1 MRYRKTLFSLA
12 CCTLVCIAG
21 VTTASSQDNEPTY
34 WQEEGLQSNLKEM
47 LERLDRE
54 ERGEATGLHEQSERS
69 ADEGQQSEQT
79 MQDQRIAGESSG
91 KTSGTH
97 ASSCEA
103 DMPRA
108 CRDASKRGI
117 TRINNFSHSAGMTGA
132 VSEKY
137 CMNLVGMEVNSFCA
151 NQYRAIGREDCAEE
165 ADWYADQ
172 YRKELSQLHDMI
184 DEGSNRQ
191 VREMCSWER

>member
-1 MRYRKTLFSLA
+1 MRCRKTLFSLA
-12 CCTLVCIAG
+12 CCTLVCVAG

-54 ERGEATGLHEQSERS
+54 ERGESTGLHEQSERP
-69 ADEGQQSEQT
+69 ADEGRQSEQT
-79 MQDQRIAGESSG
+79 MQDQRSAGETSG

-103 DMPRA
+103 DRPPA
-108 CRDASKRGI
+108 CQDAMDEGNAQI
-117 TRINNFSHSAGMTGA
+117 DNFSHSAGMTGA
-132 VSEKY
+132 VSEQY
-137 CMNLVGMEVNSFCA
+137 CMHLVGIEVSSICA
-151 NQYRAIGREDCAEE
+151 NQYRAIGREDCAKLF
-165 ADWYADQ
+165 DMDSDS
-172 YRKELSQLHDMI
+172 YRKALPQLQTMI